1 MADKPAP
8 KTVSN
13 TDATSRLTV
22 MLLVL
27 AVVAYLLTRFGGH
40 VESASH
46 GGTSTLDA
54 LTAFLFGSE
63 TLTAW
68 FYSIRVPFIVVSLFV
83 SAVAV
88 WGLWHASSKTRALRS
103 ELIESMR
110 LFEKKMTDDA
120 LSEKNARWE
129 HVRTLAASESPGDWR
144 TAIIE
149 ADIMLD
155 ELLTSMGHHGES
167 LGDKL
172 KSVEVSDFKTIDLA
186 WDGHKVR
193 NRIAHH
199 GSDFILTERETKR
212 VVDLYRQVFEEFDY
226 I

>member
-8 KTVSN
+8 KAVSN
-13 TDATSRLTV
+13 ADATSRLV
-22 MLLVL
+22 VLLL
-27 AVVAYLLTRFGGH
+27 ALAAIAYLLARIGGR
-40 VESASH
+40 VEDASN
-46 GGTSTLDA
+46 GGTSA
-54 LTAFLFGSE
+54 LAAMKSLLFGSE
-63 TLTAW
+63 ALSTW
-68 FYSIRVPFIVVSLFV
+68 FHAVRFPFIIVSLSF
-83 SAVAV
+83 SAIAV
-88 WGLWHASSKTRALRS
+88 WGIWHANSKIRALRS
-103 ELIESMR
+103 ELTESMK
-110 LFEKKMTDDA
+110 LFEKKMTSEA
-120 LSEKNARWE
+120 LSEKNVRWE
-129 HVRTLAASESPGDWR
+129 HVRALAASGSPGDWR

-155 ELLTSMGHHGES
+155 ELLTSMGHHGET

-172 KSVEVSDFKTIDLA
+172 KSVEASDFKTIDLA